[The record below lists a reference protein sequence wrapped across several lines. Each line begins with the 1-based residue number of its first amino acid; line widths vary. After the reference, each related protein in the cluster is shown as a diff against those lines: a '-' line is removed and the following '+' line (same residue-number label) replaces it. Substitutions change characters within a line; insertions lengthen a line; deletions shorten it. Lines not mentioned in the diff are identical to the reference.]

1 MQRLIVVVR
10 TVTAPTAVSPAKRR
24 SVTLKLTATRFSVI
38 CMRNGESPSARQ
50 GRRSFMS
57 GRRFFARSRSV
68 DFSEQRKRTTH
79 AHETACERIVASA
92 APRTPMPNTNMNS
105 GSSTMLSAAPIVTV
119 SMLVVEKPCAVM
131 KALSPSESCTKIV
144 PRL

>member
-1 MQRLIVVVR
+1 
-10 TVTAPTAVSPAKRR
+10 
-24 SVTLKLTATRFSVI
+24 
-38 CMRNGESPSARQ
+38 
-50 GRRSFMS
+50 MS

-92 APRTPMPNTNMNS
+92 APAHAHAEREHEQR
-105 GSSTMLSAAPIVTV
+105 SSTMLSAAPIVTV
-119 SMLVVEKPCAVM
+119 NMLVVEKPCAVM

>member
-1 MQRLIVVVR
+1 MRMFWGLSRRLVFLPIR
-10 TVTAPTAVSPAKRR
+10 
-24 SVTLKLTATRFSVI
+24 KLTTHTQE
-38 CMRNGESPSARQ
+38 MPWES
-50 GRRSFMS
+50 
-57 GRRFFARSRSV
+57 
-68 DFSEQRKRTTH
+68 T
-79 AHETACERIVASA
+79 VASA
-92 APRTPMPNTNMNS
+92 APRTPMFSPKMKS